1 MLTNLAPSVVSSS
14 APAPLDLPPREVGF
28 TPQNTIAINPSTG
41 VTHIEQPDGSVT
53 ISFGPS
59 SAEDKDSE
67 FDDNLADDNYI
78 DESTLNLMSE
88 ELLRG
93 IEEDERSRKDWEDTF
108 NRGIELLG
116 LKLEDPTSE
125 VSASGN
131 VSKVH
136 HPLLIEAVVLYQAK
150 ASAELLPSAGPVK
163 VRDDITD
170 GTDAERT
177 KMAEAFE
184 KDFNH
189 YLTVTRKEYY
199 PDTRRMLFAQG
210 FCGNGFKKVYRC
222 PLRKA
227 PVSDYVAAKDLIIS
241 NEAVSL
247 SNAARVTHRTTMRH
261 SVMRRMQLSG
271 HYRDIKLS
279 QPTTQATEVDK
290 KIAAVEGIDKQ
301 ITLPAD
307 YPYTIYEVY
316 TEYDIPGFKHKDDDG
331 DETGLPLP
339 YRITIDKDSRK
350 ILEVRRNWKEDDED
364 KLARQVFVKYG
375 YIPGLGF
382 YDYGLVHLLGQT
394 ARALTAIERQLI
406 DAGQFSNFPGVLIS
420 DVGGRQETTQLRVPP
435 GGATQIKTGGM
446 PIGQVVMALPYKEPS
461 GVLVNIAKA
470 IEDNGRRL
478 GGTNEVQVGEG
489 RADVPVGTT
498 IALIEQSTKVE
509 GAVHKQNHESQQQE
523 FLLMKELFE
532 ADPKALAKFNKK
544 PAHKWETAQEISD
557 QDLVPASDPNTPS
570 HIHRVMKATGL
581 AQLVQQDPSG
591 YNVRAVRTILLTTL
605 GYSPAA
611 LLAPIGSQPAGG
623 PQPDPAK
630 MAKVQVEQAKV
641 EEKKQSTMLSTQL
654 KLHENQTE
662 MADRQAERESR
673 EKVQGMKTAGEVAQQ
688 QGQAKTELIKAN
700 HGFQADHMGKQQDHA
715 NELMKTNL
723 EHHHDL
729 EEQAR
734 EHEHQ
739 KDVAESKDNMV
750 SSTES

>member
-1 MLTNLAPSVVSSS
+1 M
-14 APAPLDLPPREVGF
+14 DLPPREVGF
-28 TPQNTIAINPSTG
+28 TPKSTIIINQDTG
-41 VTHIEQPDGSVT
+41 ATHIEGDDGSVT

-59 SAEDKDSE
+59 SAEDADSE
-67 FDDNLADDNYI
+67 FDDNLADGSLI
-78 DESTLNLMSE
+78 DESTLNLMADE
-88 ELLRG
+88 ILRG

-125 VSASGN
+125 VSSSGN

-150 ASAELLPSAGPVK
+150 AQAELLPASGPVK
-163 VRDDITD
+163 VRDDTTE
-170 GTDAERT
+170 GTNPERT
-177 KMAEAFE
+177 QMAEAFE
-184 KDFNH
+184 NDFNH

-199 PDTRRMLFAQG
+199 PSTRRMLFAQG
-210 FCGNGFKKVYRC
+210 FCGNGFKKIYRC

-241 NEAVSL
+241 NDAIDL
-247 SNAARVTHRTTMRH
+247 TNASRITHRTTMRN

-279 QPTTQATEVDK
+279 QPNSQVTDVDK

-301 ITLPAD
+301 ISLPAD
-307 YPYTIYEVY
+307 YPYTIYECY
-316 TEYDIPGFKHKDDDG
+316 TEYDVAGFKHKDEDG
-331 DETGLPLP
+331 EETGLALP
-339 YRITIDKDSRK
+339 YRVTIDKDSRK
-350 ILEVRRNWKEDDED
+350 ILEIRRNWEENDED

-375 YIPGLGF
+375 YVSGLGF

-394 ARALTAIERQLI
+394 TRALTAIERQLI

-435 GGATQIKTGGM
+435 GGATVIKTGGM

-523 FLLMKELFE
+523 FLLLKKLFE
-532 ADPKALAKFNKK
+532 KDPEALSKFNKN
-544 PAHKWETAQEISD
+544 PAHKWQTAEEISD

-611 LLAPIGSQPAGG
+611 LLAPPAAAPAGG
-623 PQPDPAK
+623 PQADPAK
-630 MAKVQVEQAKV
+630 MAKVQVDQAKIQ
-641 EEKKQSTMLSTQL
+641 EKKQSGMINAQL
-654 KLHENQTE
+654 KLHETKSE

-673 EKVQGMKTAGEVAQQ
+673 ERIQQIKTAGEIAQQ
-688 QGQAKTELIKAN
+688 KGYEKTEMLKQS
-700 HGFQADHMGKQQDHA
+700 HGFQADHAGKQQDHV
-715 NELMKTNL
+715 NDLTKKVVD
-723 EHHHDL
+723 HHHDL

-734 EHEHQ
+734 EHDHQ
-739 KDVAESKDNMV
+739 KDVAESNDNMV
-750 SSTES
+750 SSEES